1 MTKREHKALQELVNK
16 HSEYREKA
24 DRAFER
30 LQDLNEKE
38 GSGSRWC
45 CAATNM
51 EDLLAAGKD
60 YVYLYTEYVEN
71 NAKADTLEWELGRT
85 LAGLN
90 FWK

>member
-16 HSEYREKA
+16 QSEYREKA
-24 DRAFER
+24 DRAFEK

-45 CAATNM
+45 CAASNM
-51 EDLLAAGKD
+51 RDLLAAGKD
-60 YVYLYTEYVEN
+60 CVYLYTEYVEN
-71 NAKADTLEWELGRT
+71 NAKADAIAWELGGT